1 MNNSLRIRAATED
14 DAPALLA
21 IYRPYVEASAVSF
34 EAVAPTIDDFVAR
47 IRKAL
52 SGWQWLV
59 AEKNGQCIGYAYGSS
74 HRERAAYHWSVEVS
88 AYVDPNHRRQGVGRS
103 LYASLFDELAR
114 KGFCNAYA
122 GITVPN
128 DASIALHRS
137 VGFEFIGSFK
147 AVGYKFGQ

>member
-34 EAVAPTIDDFVAR
+34 ETVAPTIDDFVAR

-74 HRERAAYHWSVEVS
+74 HRERAA
-88 AYVDPNHRRQGVGRS
+88 
-103 LYASLFDELAR
+103 
-114 KGFCNAYA
+114 
-122 GITVPN
+122 
-128 DASIALHRS
+128 
-137 VGFEFIGSFK
+137 
-147 AVGYKFGQ
+147 